1 MTGAPIALVL
11 AFLPSQWVTPLG
23 QYSVAI
29 VQGNVDQAIKWDA
42 DQRRV
47 LIAAADVA
55 PTYCDDAVQ
64 AAVGWPLVE
73 MALQGGQTPVIL
85 TGILRPSPEGDR
97 AWCRVLEFAEEF
109 GISVSYEPLLLGERR
124 GG

>member
-1 MTGAPIALVL
+1 VQINADGRSWALM
-11 AFLPSQWVTPLG
+11 
-23 QYSVAI
+23 
-29 VQGNVDQAIKWDA
+29 VDLLQRYDLTADRDG

-47 LIAAADVA
+47 LIAASDVA
-55 PTYCDDAVQ
+55 PTYRDDAVQ

-73 MALQGGQTPVIL
+73 MALQGGQAPVIL

-109 GISVSYEPLLLGERR
+109 GISVSFELLVLGERR